1 MVSRREVRAPSSSHN
16 NADLLVWATFILG
29 GHERWVD
36 VEEMYLKAFELAPA
50 RLSWRTRSDIPDY
63 KKCAKA
69 LQELEDAKRSE
80 HLGLLAK
87 QGSYLRK
94 LTDDGYR
101 WCETYQTT
109 LSKLYSGGFV
119 PSAVTQ
125 EAGRAIRDLE
135 KTEVFHRFQQLG
147 RLECDL
153 WELAE
158 VMRCMVDS
166 SLVVW
171 AARLD
176 SIAIAATANAR
187 QDILQFVEASRRF
200 IRNESGSEEI

>member
-1 MVSRREVRAPSSSHN
+1 MPTSSCGQPLFWAATNGGSMSKRCISRH
-16 NADLLVWATFILG
+16 
-29 GHERWVD
+29 
-36 VEEMYLKAFELAPA
+36 
-50 RLSWRTRSDIPDY
+50 LSWPRLACHGGLDPISPT

-87 QGSYLRK
+87 QGSYLRM

-119 PSAVTQ
+119 PSALSQ
-125 EAGRAIRDLE
+125 EAGRVIRDLE

-147 RLECDL
+147 RLECDR

-158 VMRCMVDS
+158 AMRCMVDS
-166 SLVVW
+166 SSAVW
-171 AARLD
+171 SARLD
-176 SIAIAATANAR
+176 SVAIAAKANGR
-187 QDILQFVEASRRF
+187 QDILEFVEASRTS
-200 IRNESGSEEI
+200 IGDEGEGEAK